1 MIPILNTQNNPKSN
15 SSSYPGR
22 NRGWN
27 YTKLSYKMYMHKLK
41 ICSLS
46 QGTMQIVLVDCTLY
60 LVWCWFPYL
69 EDAEL
74 AKLQL
79 AWLRVACC

>member
-1 MIPILNTQNNPKSN
+1 MSK
-15 SSSYPGR
+15 SSSFPGR
-22 NRGWN
+22 NRVWN

-41 ICSLS
+41 IYSLS
-46 QGTMQIVLVDCTLY
+46 QGTMQITVVDCTMY

-69 EDAEL
+69 GNAWL

-79 AWLRVACC
+79 AWFRVACC